1 MRGAHVH
8 IAAGICGIETT
19 AVAQSDA
26 DQAVTF
32 QITSGCSKIQALAK
46 AITGLGPV
54 DAVAEIDARKP
65 GALTSTMRNALSG
78 CCSGCAVPVG
88 IFKSMQV
95 SAGLALP
102 RAIHIDVSLGEA

>member
-1 MRGAHVH
+1 MSTARAH
-8 IAAGICGIETT
+8 IAAGICGFETT
-19 AVAQSDA
+19 VIAQGDV

-32 QITSGCSKIQALAK
+32 QITSGCAKIRSMAEVIA
-46 AITGLGPV
+46 GLEPV
-54 DAVAEIDARKP
+54 DAVAEIDTRKT
-65 GALTSTMRNALSG
+65 GALTSAMRDALSG

-102 RAIHIDVSLGEA
+102 RSIRIDVTLGSN